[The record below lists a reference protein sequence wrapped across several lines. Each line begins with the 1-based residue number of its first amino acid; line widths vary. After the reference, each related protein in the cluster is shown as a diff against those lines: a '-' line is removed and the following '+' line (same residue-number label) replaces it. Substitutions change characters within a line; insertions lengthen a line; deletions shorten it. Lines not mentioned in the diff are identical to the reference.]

1 MPSSKHLRR
10 RIRTVNNTKLIT
22 RAMRSVSASK
32 MHRAQEHRGRIKPY
46 AERLQQLVA
55 EMVGSVGGEGQPLMQ
70 RRETGRRLIVLFSS
84 DRGLC
89 GSFNHSV
96 HRYAADYADS
106 LSGGFAFYA
115 IGARAQKFLEKQGY
129 PVVRGQRDF
138 RGNID
143 LPRIL
148 EIARDIQDLFLHGG
162 FNEVELIYNQAITAM
177 AYRVKREMFLPLDEQ
192 SMLVKAKRDHP
203 PQDRLEYIFEPDPRT
218 ILNQILPLYVETQIF
233 YSFTD
238 AFMAEHQARMM
249 AMTTA
254 NQNCEELMDALTLQL
269 NKARQTAITTEILEI
284 VGGAEALKG

>member
-1 MPSSKHLRR
+1 
-10 RIRTVNNTKLIT
+10 
-22 RAMRSVSASK
+22 
-32 MHRAQEHRGRIKPY
+32 
-46 AERLQQLVA
+46 
-55 EMVGSVGGEGQPLMQ
+55 MQ